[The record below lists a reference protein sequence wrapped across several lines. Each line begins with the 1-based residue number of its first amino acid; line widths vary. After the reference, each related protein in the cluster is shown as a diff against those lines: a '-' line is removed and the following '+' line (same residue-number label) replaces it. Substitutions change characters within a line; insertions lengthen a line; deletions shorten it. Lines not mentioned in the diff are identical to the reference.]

1 MEKIKIT
8 IEGVTKIYNKKTILE
23 DLDLE
28 LVSGNIYGLLGSN
41 GVGKT
46 TLTKVIFQE
55 TQTTH
60 GKISLNGVDKD
71 KINFSEWFYFS
82 ESGDLPKNMRAAD
95 YVAYITMLTMIPK
108 DLYIDRYSKA
118 SRIVDIHDFL
128 EKKIGDLSGGEKK
141 LLVLFVC
148 LLLKPKII
156 FFDEPTANV
165 DVEHKKKIIE
175 AMVAFRNEGTIIVII
190 THLIDE
196 VNHLLDRVLI
206 LDSGKIVYNEP
217 HDKVSDLKTL
227 YKNTAKKTFEQEISI
242 EDHLNEDRD

>member
-1 MEKIKIT
+1 MEKIVIKIK
-8 IEGVTKIYNKKTILE
+8 GVTKFYNRKNIL
-23 DLDLE
+23 DNLDLE
-28 LVSGNIYGLLGSN
+28 LESGNIYGLLGNN

-55 TQTTH
+55 TKITN
-60 GKISLNGVDKD
+60 GKISLNGLNKD

-82 ESGDLPKNMRAAD
+82 ESGDLPKNLKARD
-95 YVAYITMLTMIPK
+95 YVEYITMLSMLPK
-108 DLYIDRYSKA
+108 DTYIDRYSKA
-118 SRIVDIHDFL
+118 SKIVNISEFL
-128 EKKIGDLSGGEKK
+128 NKKIGSLSGGEKK

-175 AMVAFRNEGTIIVII
+175 AMIAFKNEGTIIVII

-206 LDSGKIVYNEP
+206 LDAGKIVYNEP
-217 HDKVSDLKTL
+217 HDKVSDLKLIYRIATP
-227 YKNTAKKTFEQEISI
+227 KTFNQTISI
-242 EDHLNEDRD
+242 EEHLNEDRD

>member
-1 MEKIKIT
+1 MEKIKLK
-8 IEGVTKIYNKKTILE
+8 IESVTKIYNRKTILE

-28 LVSGNIYGLLGSN
+28 LESGNIYGLLGNN

-55 TQTTH
+55 TSIKT
-60 GKISLNGVDKD
+60 GKISLNGVEKD

-82 ESGDLPKNMRAAD
+82 ESGDLPKNMKSKD
-95 YVAYITMLTMIPK
+95 YVDYIAMLSMMPQKIF
-108 DLYIDRYSKA
+108 INRYSKA
-118 SRIVDIHDFL
+118 SQIVDISSYLD
-128 EKKIGDLSGGEKK
+128 KKISSLSGGEKK

-165 DVEHKKKIIE
+165 DVDHKNKIIE
-175 AMVAFRNEGTIIVII
+175 AMLAFKNEGTIIVII

-206 LDSGKIVYNEP
+206 LDSGKIVYDEP
-217 HDKVSDLKTL
+217 HDKVSDLKKL
-227 YKNTAKKTFEQEISI
+227 YKETAKKTFQQEMSI
-242 EDHLNEDRD
+242 EELLNEDRK